1 MLILSLARLVQG
13 SLDGIVTHQPRPP
26 EFSLKGLLDYIIEL
40 IVAEDEVSI
49 L

>member
-1 MLILSLARLVQG
+1 MLILSLVRLVQG
-13 SLDGIVTHQPRPP
+13 SLDGIVTRQPRPP

-49 L
+49 